1 MTSTTQTASGSPLAA
16 ETLWRAYLALGA
28 GIVSISFSAIFVRWA
43 NAPGAVTGFY
53 RMLIAV
59 IVLAF
64 PFMRYVH
71 RTGRLPRREV
81 MIALAAGLFFGG
93 DLVFW
98 NTGILISG
106 AATPTLM
113 ANTAPIWV
121 GLGAMIFFK
130 EQLGRLFWFGLGLA
144 MVGAAF
150 ILGADIS
157 GSVGL
162 GTMFG
167 LIAGIFYAGYMLV
180 MQRSREQL
188 PALAAFWLACVSA
201 MLLLLVVALV
211 RGDPLTG
218 YSMQTWAAFL
228 GLGLISQVFGQL
240 LVSYSLGGLP
250 ASIVS
255 PTLLGQPA
263 LTAVLA
269 IPLLGEIPTTWHV
282 VGGVALLVGV
292 YLVHRSRLH

>member
-1 MTSTTQTASGSPLAA
+1 MTSTTQTAPGSPLAA

-106 AATPTLM
+106 SGHSHAHGQYGSRFGSAS
-113 ANTAPIWV
+113 AP
-121 GLGAMIFFK
+121 
-130 EQLGRLFWFGLGLA
+130 
-144 MVGAAF
+144 
-150 ILGADIS
+150 
-157 GSVGL
+157 
-162 GTMFG
+162 
-167 LIAGIFYAGYMLV
+167 
-180 MQRSREQL
+180 
-188 PALAAFWLACVSA
+188 
-201 MLLLLVVALV
+201 
-211 RGDPLTG
+211 
-218 YSMQTWAAFL
+218 
-228 GLGLISQVFGQL
+228 
-240 LVSYSLGGLP
+240 
-250 ASIVS
+250 
-255 PTLLGQPA
+255 
-263 LTAVLA
+263 
-269 IPLLGEIPTTWHV
+269 
-282 VGGVALLVGV
+282 
-292 YLVHRSRLH
+292 